1 MMRSLSFATRLIAF
15 IVLPSLLFATALAAS
30 LWGLWRTQA
39 EYEGYL
45 SREQAISAQL
55 HEVLALGLSAGQGVR
70 DLALDPSNRP
80 AREGIP
86 ASHRQAQERLAE
98 AAERAVGTDFHA
110 PLQRIA
116 QQQQAHASLQR
127 DVVQMIRDRPG
138 EVIDAIVTRETPSW
152 QTLQGELQ
160 AMQTQATDQ
169 ALAAR
174 ERAAATS
181 RQAVGVSVALV
192 LAAALVATG
201 LCVVLQRSLRRELGG
216 DPAQARERLMRVAE
230 GDLRGD
236 AGAPVP
242 ATSLLGGV
250 QHMREGLRRMVGRI
264 QAITDGVATAAHEIA
279 QGNLTLSERTEQ
291 AAGGLEAATQS
302 MHQLTAR
309 VEESSRVAREA
320 LGLADQAREVA
331 RRGGSAVDQVVER
344 MQAISTSSHQVGEIV
359 GVIDAIAFQTNLLA
373 LNASVEAAR
382 AGEQGRGFAVVA
394 DEVRTLAARS
404 ADAARQIKVLIERS
418 VTEVEAGASRVQ
430 EAGSTMADIVSA
442 TQQVAERIATLSRAA
457 AEQAGDIGRVHHTV
471 TELEDMTQRNAALVE
486 ESAAVSA
493 QLKEQ
498 AEQLA
503 RIVGTFQL
511 DGPPSDTSP
520 AEAGAGLRPATA

>member
-1 MMRSLSFATRLIAF
+1 MIRSLPFATRLIAF
-15 IVLPSLLFATALAAS
+15 IILPSVLFAAALAAS
-30 LWGLWRTQA
+30 LWGLWRTQS
-39 EYEGYL
+39 EYESYL
-45 SREQAISAQL
+45 SREQAIGAQL

-70 DLALDPSNRP
+70 DLALDPSNRA

-86 ASHRQAQERLAE
+86 ASHQQAQERLAQ
-98 AAERAVGTDFHA
+98 AIERAAGTDFHA

-116 QQQQAHASLQR
+116 EHQQSHASLQR

-138 EVIDAIVTRETPSW
+138 EVIDAIVERETPSW
-152 QTLQGELQ
+152 QALQ
-160 AMQTQATDQ
+160 AQLQDLLERATDQ
-169 ALAAR
+169 AQGAR
-174 ERAAATS
+174 TRAAATS
-181 RQAVGVSVALV
+181 RQAVGVSAALV
-192 LAAALVATG
+192 LAAALVAGG
-201 LCVVLQRSLRRELGG
+201 LCLVLQRSLRRELGG
-216 DPAQARERLMRVAE
+216 DPAQARQRLMRVAE
-230 GDLRGD
+230 GDLREGD
-236 AGAPVP
+236 DAEAPP
-242 ATSLLGGV
+242 TSLLGGV
-250 QHMREGLRRMVGRI
+250 QHMRDGLRRMVGRI
-264 QAITDGVATAAHEIA
+264 QAITDGVTTAANEIA

-291 AAGGLEAATQS
+291 AASGLEAATQS

-309 VEESSRVAREA
+309 TGDSSRVAQEA

-331 RRGGSAVDQVVER
+331 RRGGAAVGQVVER
-344 MQAISTSSHQVGEIV
+344 MQAISASSHQVAEIV

-404 ADAARQIKVLIERS
+404 AEAARQIKDLIARS
-418 VTEVEAGASRVQ
+418 VSEVETGAVQVQDAGT
-430 EAGSTMADIVSA
+430 TMAEIVQA

-457 AEQAGDIGRVHHTV
+457 AEQAGDIGQVHRTV

-498 AEQLA
+498 AEQLV

-511 DGPPSDTSP
+511 EGPAAPSPGEAGQGLSP
-520 AEAGAGLRPATA
+520 AVA